1 MELVY
6 KNGLVS
12 KLASENLPSAAWYNW
27 VMLTSSITISEIIHN
42 GIVFDFKNWEND
54 FMNEDDLR
62 TTVVRLFSLL
72 GERGIDYVLVGGV
85 ALLQYVAG
93 RNTQDIDLIMAL
105 SSLEQLPEIELTE
118 RDENFARGTFEGLQ
132 IDVLL
137 TDNPLFAHIQQMHT
151 APMPFTEEK
160 ITTATVEGLI
170 LLKLYAL
177 PSLYRQGDFARVG
190 IYENDVATL
199 LHAYKP
205 DINVLLLELESFMGA
220 ADLQE
225 IGAIVKDL
233 QTRFSRFE
241 K

>member
-1 MELVY
+1 MDHPPLAIGEIVR
-6 KNGLVS
+6 NGV
-12 KLASENLPSAAWYNW
+12 
-27 VMLTSSITISEIIHN
+27 I
-42 GIVFDFKNWEND
+42 FDLKNWSGD
-54 FMNEDDLR
+54 TMNEDNLK
-62 TTVVRLFSLL
+62 TTVERLFSLL
-72 GERGIDYVLVGGV
+72 SERQMDYVLVGGV
-85 ALLQYVAG
+85 ALLQYVEG

-105 SSLEQLPEIELTE
+105 SSLERLPEIELTE

-132 IDVLL
+132 IDILL
-137 TDNPLFAHIQQMHT
+137 TQNLLFAYVREEHA
-151 APMPFTEEK
+151 APAVYAEST

-199 LHAYKP
+199 LHAYRP
-205 DINVLLLELESFMGA
+205 NVETLLVELEPFVSDS
-220 ADLQE
+220 DLQE
-225 IGAIVKDL
+225 IRDLVKDL

>member
-1 MELVY
+1 MDHPPFAIAEIVR
-6 KNGLVS
+6 NGF
-12 KLASENLPSAAWYNW
+12 
-27 VMLTSSITISEIIHN
+27 I
-42 GIVFDFKNWEND
+42 FDLKNWGGEA
-54 FMNEDDLR
+54 MNEDNVKA
-62 TTVVRLFSLL
+62 TVEHLFSLL
-72 GERGIDYVLVGGV
+72 NERHVHYVLVGGV
-85 ALLQYVAG
+85 ALLQYVEG

-105 SSLEQLPEIELTE
+105 SSLERLPEIELTE

-132 IDVLL
+132 IDILL
-137 TDNPLFAHIQQMHT
+137 TRNPLFAFVRQQHASPAVYAEST
-151 APMPFTEEK
+151 

-199 LHAYKP
+199 LHAYRP
-205 DINVLLLELESFMGA
+205 NVEALLIELEPFVNTS
-220 ADLQE
+220 DLQE
-225 IGAIVKDL
+225 IREIVKDL

>member
-1 MELVY
+1 MDQPP
-6 KNGLVS
+6 
-12 KLASENLPSAAWYNW
+12 LA
-27 VMLTSSITISEIIHN
+27 IGEIVRN
-42 GIVFDFKNWEND
+42 GIAFDLKNWGGQSMND
-54 FMNEDDLR
+54 DDLKIM
-62 TTVVRLFSLL
+62 VERLFALL
-72 GERGIDYVLVGGV
+72 NERQVHYVLVGGV
-85 ALLQYVAG
+85 ALLQYVEG

-105 SSLEQLPEIELTE
+105 SSLERLPEIELTE

-132 IDVLL
+132 VDILL
-137 TDNPLFAHIQQMHT
+137 TQNPLFAFVRQEHVSPVVYAEST
-151 APMPFTEEK
+151 

-199 LHAYKP
+199 LHAYRP
-205 DINVLLLELESFMGA
+205 NVEALLVELAPFVS
-220 ADLQE
+220 DSDSQE
-225 IGAIVKDL
+225 IRDIVKDL